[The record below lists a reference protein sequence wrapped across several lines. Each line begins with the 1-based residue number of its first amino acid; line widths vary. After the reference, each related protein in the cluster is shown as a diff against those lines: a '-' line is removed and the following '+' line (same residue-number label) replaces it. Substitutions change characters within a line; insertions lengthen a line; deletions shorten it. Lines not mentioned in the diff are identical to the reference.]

1 MARRKL
7 NSYTP
12 EQNKFFNKMNWRIRQ
27 LVNTGKVSLDEMVET
42 LSDIEGVEIV
52 ERTDIKTNPFTLS
65 RATKL
70 TADVMKALE
79 EYINKP
85 SKFNYEKSKFYTSLL
100 KHTVDDYYEFMNSTA
115 VMQAIEEAQR
125 SYMVDRSTAKDIL
138 GLSDISSLM
147 SDWGRAYRHGD
158 RSEVNRIKDELVD
171 LIVNNAFYGGQLD

>member
-1 MARRKL
+1 MARRSL
-7 NSYTP
+7 NNYTP
-12 EQNKFFNKMNWRIRQ
+12 EQTKFLNKINWRIRQ

-42 LSDIEGVEIV
+42 LSDLGVEIV
-52 ERTDIKTNPFTLS
+52 ERTNLKTNPFTIS

-70 TADVMKALE
+70 NEDMMKALE

-125 SYMVDRSTAKDIL
+125 AYMVNRGTAKEIL

-147 SDWGRAYRHGD
+147 SDWGRAYRKGD

-171 LIVNNAFYGGQLD
+171 LIVNNAYYGGQLD